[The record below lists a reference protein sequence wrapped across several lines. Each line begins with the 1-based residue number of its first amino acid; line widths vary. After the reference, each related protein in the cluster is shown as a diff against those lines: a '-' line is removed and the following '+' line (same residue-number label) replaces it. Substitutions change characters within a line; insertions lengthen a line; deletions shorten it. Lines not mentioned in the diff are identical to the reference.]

1 MSGVR
6 SHADEDPA
14 RSEAQV
20 VHDRLREA
28 ILRHEVPAD
37 QPVSQ
42 VQLAKQLG
50 VSRTP
55 LREALRLLEREGLVE
70 ARPNRQVRVAPV
82 SPEDLEELYGMRIVL
97 EAFACTVTVPQLT
110 PADLDEIDAALA
122 EMDRFVEVA
131 DFEAWDE
138 PHRQFHRLLRCHAGT
153 RIERHLD
160 DLTDH
165 AERYRRL
172 NLTERRAW
180 TQGATEHAGI
190 RDACREGDAA
200 LASERLAMHLSKTAL
215 TVLAMLEPEREPAQ
229 VRSALRFS
237 RHVR

>member
-1 MSGVR
+1 MADPA
-6 SHADEDPA
+6 SHADD
-14 RSEAQV
+14 RSDAQV
-20 VHDRLREA
+20 VHDRLRQA

-97 EAFACTVTVPQLT
+97 EAFACNVTVPQLSA
-110 PADLDEIDAALA
+110 ADLDAMDATLLA
-122 EMDRFVEVA
+122 MDRFAREE

-138 PHRQFHRLLRCHAGT
+138 PHRRFHRLLRCHAGA
-153 RIERHLD
+153 RLERLLD

-172 NLTERRAW
+172 NLSEPRAW
-180 TQGATEHAGI
+180 SQGAAEHAAI
-190 RDACREGDAA
+190 RDACRDGDAA
-200 LASERLAMHLSKTAL
+200 LASERLGTHLSKTAL
-215 TVLAMLEPEREPAQ
+215 TVLVMLDPERDPVQ

-237 RHVR
+237 RHAR